1 MANTLTDLIPH
12 LYAAMNTVSREQ
24 IGFISAVTLD
34 SSAERVALGQSIV
47 SPVTPEAYARDITP
61 AVTPPNDGDQVIG
74 NRALTMTK
82 SRGVPVRWNGEQAL
96 GIDNGP
102 GMGNVVQEQFAQAM
116 RTLCNEMEQDLAAL
130 HISASLAYGVAGT
143 TPFAVDLSD
152 TANIRKLLLDN
163 GTQASDLQLVMNTTA
178 GVNIMTLDQLNKV
191 NEAGDDNLLRQG
203 ALGKIHGM
211 ELRESAQI
219 KTHTKGTGAGYLV
232 NNVAGYSVDSTVI
245 DVDIGTGTIL
255 AGDIVTFAGDTRKY
269 VVAEPLSNGAITLAA
284 PGIQKAIADNTAI
297 TIGENFIA
305 NMAFSRSSMVLATR
319 APALP
324 GGRDMAEDRITI
336 VDPISGLSF
345 EISVYLQ
352 YRQLQ
357 YEVAMA
363 WGIANFK
370 PESTVILLG

>member
-34 SSAERVALGQSIV
+34 SSAQRVALGQSIV
-47 SPVTPEAYARDITP
+47 SPVTQEAAARDVTP
-61 AVTPPNDGDQVIG
+61 SVTPPDDGDQVIG
-74 NRALTMTK
+74 NRTLTMTK
-82 SRGVPVRWNGEQAL
+82 SRAVPVRWNGEQAL

-102 GMGNVVQEQFAQAM
+102 GMENVVRDQFAQAM
-116 RTLCNEMEQDLAAL
+116 RTLCNEMEGDLAAL
-130 HISASLAYGVAGT
+130 HRSASLAYGVAGT

-211 ELRESAQI
+211 ELRESAQV
-219 KTHTKGTGAGYLV
+219 KTHTKGTGTGYLV
-232 NNVAGYSVDSTVI
+232 NDEFGYSTDSTVI
-245 DVDIGTGTIL
+245 NVDTGSGTIL
-255 AGDIVTFAGDTRKY
+255 EGDIVTFAGDSRKY
-269 VVAEPLSNGAITLAA
+269 VVAEPLSNGSITIAA
-284 PGIQKAIADNTAI
+284 PGIQKALLDNTAI
-297 TIGENFIA
+297 TIGENFTA

-336 VDPISGLSF
+336 VDPVSGLSF

-363 WGIANFK
+363 WGVANFK
-370 PESTVILLG
+370 PESSVVLLG